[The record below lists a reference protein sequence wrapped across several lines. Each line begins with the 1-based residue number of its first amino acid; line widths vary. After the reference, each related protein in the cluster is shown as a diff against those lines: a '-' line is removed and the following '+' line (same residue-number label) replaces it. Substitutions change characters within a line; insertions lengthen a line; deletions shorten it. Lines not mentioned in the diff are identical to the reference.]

1 MGELLPGSANLLARA
16 EQARAAY
23 TMQRDVPILG
33 LMPHSPDL
41 QNFFIQALAKWMAEV
56 PVGQA

>member
-1 MGELLPGSANLLARA
+1 LARA